1 MTPRAISW
9 RALLCGLLVP
19 AAAWANPMGL
29 ATLLKTTAEQNPTIL
44 QIRSRAQAAGY
55 EVEAAKFGR
64 YPSISTDGRS
74 QGNGYL
80 NSTRIEQPLWTGGRI
95 TGQISVAE
103 ANEQAARAQILET
116 EFNVLS
122 EVSIAYF
129 DLLRAQAKLKSAN
142 ENIQEHQRLVDLIQR
157 RVTNEISAAAD
168 LTLAKARLQSAI
180 SEKIQLARQLDIS
193 RQTIT
198 RLSGAQVSA
207 AIPPKQI
214 AFRAQPRDE
223 IYVQKANEFSA
234 QRRRLMFQIE
244 SARQQIQVAGS
255 QAWPVLL
262 AGYQHYWS
270 KPLPFGY
277 NDNKTYFSLQYQPGA
292 GLSAV
297 SRKEAAVM
305 QEEAARQ
312 ELENLDRTLEANV
325 RSAIA
330 DIEAFRLQDGPA
342 KELLS
347 NSTEVLESYI
357 RQYQVGRRNW
367 LEVLN
372 TQREKT
378 QAAFNLADVEYGL
391 LASQVKLMLLTGDVH
406 GQQLSALND

>member
-1 MTPRAISW
+1 MIPRAFHW
-9 RALLCGLLVP
+9 RALLCGFVFP
-19 AAAWANPMGL
+19 TVAFANPMGL
-29 ATLLKTTAEQNPTIL
+29 ASLLKTTAEQNPSIL
-44 QIRSRAQAAGY
+44 QIRSRAQAAGF

-64 YPSISTDGRS
+64 FPSIYTDGRS

-95 TGQISVAE
+95 TGQISLAE

-122 EVSIAYF
+122 EVSVAYF
-129 DLLRAQAKLKSAN
+129 DLLRAQAKLKSAE

-180 SEKIQLARQLDIS
+180 SEKIQIGRQLDIS
-193 RQTIT
+193 RQTVA
-198 RLSGAQVSA
+198 RLSGATVSA
-207 AIPPKQI
+207 GIPPKKI
-214 AFRAQPRDE
+214 AFSTQPRDE

-234 QRRRLMFQIE
+234 QRRRLLFQIE
-244 SARQQIQVAGS
+244 SARQQIAVAS
-255 QAWPVLL
+255 AQAWPVLL

-270 KPLPFGY
+270 RPLPLGY
-277 NDNKTYFSLQYQPGA
+277 TDNKTYFSLQYQPGA
-292 GLSAV
+292 GLSAI
-297 SRKEAAVM
+297 SLKEAAVM
-305 QEEAARQ
+305 QQEAARQ

-325 RSAIA
+325 RSAVA
-330 DIEAFRLQDGPA
+330 DIEAFRLQEGPA
-342 KELLS
+342 KLLLT
-347 NSTEVLESYI
+347 NSAEVLDSYI

-378 QAAFNLADVEYGL
+378 QAAYNLADVEYGL
-391 LASQVKLMLLTGDVH
+391 QASQVKLMLLTGDLH
-406 GQQLSALND
+406 GQQLSALHD

>member
-1 MTPRAISW
+1 MTPRAFSW

-180 SEKIQLARQLDIS
+180 SEKIQLARQLNIS

>member
-1 MTPRAISW
+1 
-9 RALLCGLLVP
+9 
-19 AAAWANPMGL
+19 
-29 ATLLKTTAEQNPTIL
+29 
-44 QIRSRAQAAGY
+44 
-55 EVEAAKFGR
+55 
-64 YPSISTDGRS
+64 
-74 QGNGYL
+74 
-80 NSTRIEQPLWTGGRI
+80 
-95 TGQISVAE
+95 
-103 ANEQAARAQILET
+103 
-116 EFNVLS
+116 
-122 EVSIAYF
+122 
-129 DLLRAQAKLKSAN
+129 LLRAQAKLKSAN